1 MGARPPL
8 AALGWRLGSC
18 RTILRYDMEQAEFG
32 AFMDQPDDQQKEQQE
47 TAQEP
52 TSEGLAS
59 LERLESRILGT
70 IEQLRE
76 ARRIQVEA
84 EENAAAYKGQLDGK
98 DQEIERLT
106 SELEQARAERVDVS
120 NRIESLLEQIDAVSG
135 P

>member
-1 MGARPPL
+1 
-8 AALGWRLGSC
+8 
-18 RTILRYDMEQAEFG
+18 
-32 AFMDQPDDQQKEQQE
+32 MDHEEDPQE
-47 TAQEP
+47 IAQEP

-76 ARRIQVEA
+76 ARRVQAQA
-84 EENAAAYKGQLDGK
+84 EEDAAHHKGLLDGK

-135 P
+135 T

>member
-1 MGARPPL
+1 MSRTP
-8 AALGWRLGSC
+8 LGSC

-84 EENAAAYKGQLDGK
+84 EENAATYKGQLDGK

-106 SELEQARAERVDVS
+106 SELGQARAERVDVS